1 MTDIGNFKSNQGTGK
16 DQRTPQLSFT
26 NIISYNLNEFS
37 AIRDEKLFWQSS
49 V

>member
-1 MTDIGNFKSNQGTGK
+1 MTDIGNFKSNQDTGK
-16 DQRTPQLSFT
+16 DQRIPQFSFT

-37 AIRDEKLFWQSS
+37 VIRDKNLFWHSS